1 MEENMQYDDL
11 GTLAQLN
18 WFPGH
23 MAKAKRI
30 IVENLKLVDVVIELR
45 DARIPNSSANPIL
58 KDLIGKK
65 PHLIALNKID
75 LADNNINNKWEEYF
89 TSMGKSVVKIN
100 SLDGKG
106 IRQLV
111 TVADELAKVKTA
123 KFANKGVKPRNARV
137 MIVGIPNVGKSTFIN
152 KYVGKTTAKTG
163 DKPGV
168 TRGKQWI
175 KLKKDFELLDT
186 PGILWPKFEDQ
197 QVGLKLAFTGAIND
211 DILDSQTLATAFINH
226 MMVVNPDCIRKRY
239 NIEFDTIAEPHDV
252 LRQIAEARGFKLK
265 GDEPDLERASK
276 ILMDEYRGGKL
287 GRLTLELPEDI
298 NDMLA
303 EKEAREK
310 EKAQTDKARKAEY
323 KKRKK

>member
-1 MEENMQYDDL
+1 
-11 GTLAQLN
+11 
-18 WFPGH
+18 
-23 MAKAKRI
+23 
-30 IVENLKLVDVVIELR
+30 
-45 DARIPNSSANPIL
+45 
-58 KDLIGKK
+58 
-65 PHLIALNKID
+65 
-75 LADNNINNKWEEYF
+75 
-89 TSMGKSVVKIN
+89 
-100 SLDGKG
+100 
-106 IRQLV
+106 
-111 TVADELAKVKTA
+111 
-123 KFANKGVKPRNARV
+123 
-137 MIVGIPNVGKSTFIN
+137 
-152 KYVGKTTAKTG
+152 
-163 DKPGV
+163 
-168 TRGKQWI
+168 
-175 KLKKDFELLDT
+175 
-186 PGILWPKFEDQ
+186 
-197 QVGLKLAFTGAIND
+197 AFTGAIND

-310 EKAQTDKARKAEY
+310 EKAQTDKVRKAEY